1 MFNVEEEFA
10 KYNKRVLEEEKKYAN
25 TEVNIKDYKIPHIY
39 LSDEEIEEFNS
50 LCGKLNIDLKVVP
63 IADYMNL
70 NAPEKNSDENQ
81 DEDDEESNDAR
92 MERIGKVMDYLGNN
106 FLPNINNKINNKN
119 SKKKLTMEKDADFI
133 MNEVNDFIGKKQQR
147 NFFEHTHF
155 DIKKKINDENNE
167 NNDASFLSEGK
178 RSTRKKKKN
187 KNESDIDSDY
197 VMNAHSEKKL
207 SKKKACKNDNNL
219 INNVNVFFKKIKETR
234 QEQIDDEK
242 RRDPLINQIIEKSQ
256 LLTPQELQEFAK
268 KKHISIINETNLSEY
283 DLKKR
288 DVRELDRI
296 LVDIN
301 FNSNVSK
308 LKNEKQENI
317 KKMKARKN
325 LQNQSILTYM
335 QYKKKKEEK
344 KLENTQNISKENSNN
359 LNSDID
365 SCSDDESI

>member
-1 MFNVEEEFA
+1 MFYLEEEFA

-25 TEVNIKDYKIPHIY
+25 TEVNIKNYKIPHIY

-50 LCGKLNIDLKVVP
+50 LCNKLNIDLKVVP
-63 IADYMNL
+63 IEDYMNL
-70 NAPEKNSDENQ
+70 NTPEKNSDVNR
-81 DEDDEESNDAR
+81 DEEEEEESNDAK
-92 MERIGKVMDYLGNN
+92 MERIGKVMNYLGNN

-147 NFFEHTHF
+147 KFFQQKN
-155 DIKKKINDENNE
+155 INNE
-167 NNDASFLSEGK
+167 NEINDASFISEGK
-178 RSTRKKKKN
+178 KSTKRKKKII
-187 KNESDIDSDY
+187 EDEIDEDY
-197 VMNAHSEKKL
+197 VINTHGEKKL
-207 SKKKACKNDNNL
+207 SKRKNCKNDKNL
-219 INNVNVFFKKIKETR
+219 IENMNDFFKKIKETR
-234 QEQIDDEK
+234 KEQIEDEK
-242 RRDPLINQIIEKSQ
+242 RKDPLINEILEKSQ

-268 KKHISIINETNLSEY
+268 KKHISVINETNLSEY

-325 LQNQSILTYM
+325 LENQSILAYM
-335 QYKKKKEEK
+335 QYKKMKEDK
-344 KLENTQNISKENSNN
+344 KLGNAQNILKEKPNN